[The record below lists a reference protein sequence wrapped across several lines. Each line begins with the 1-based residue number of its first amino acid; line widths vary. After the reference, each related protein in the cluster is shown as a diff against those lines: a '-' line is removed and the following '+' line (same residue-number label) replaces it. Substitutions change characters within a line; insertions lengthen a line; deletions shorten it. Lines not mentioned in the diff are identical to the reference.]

1 MSTEILVKEII
12 YSSFEVED
20 TITPQTFDEKYDT
33 IIETFGE
40 GDSSSFDS
48 ETEFALNMDDFN
60 TLPEITLL
68 NESNICDQEIR
79 IEQNSRVSKIL
90 RLHKDNE
97 GHIELHILDR
107 KGNLTQ
113 VVTL

>member
-20 TITPQTFDEKYDT
+20 TITPQNFDEKYDT

-90 RLHKDNE
+90 RLHKDHE

>member
-20 TITPQTFDEKYDT
+20 EVTSQNFDDKYDD
-33 IIETFGE
+33 IIEKFGE
-40 GDSSSFDS
+40 GDTHAFDS
-48 ETEFALNMDDFN
+48 ETEFALNLEDFN
-60 TLPEITLL
+60 TLSDITLL
-68 NESNICDQEIR
+68 SENNINDQEIR
-79 IEQNSRVSKIL
+79 IEKNNRVSKVL

-107 KGNLTQ
+107 KGNLTK
-113 VVTL
+113 VITL

>member
-12 YSSFEVED
+12 YSSFKVED
-20 TITPQTFDEKYDT
+20 TITPQNFDDKYDD
-33 IIETFGE
+33 IIEKFGE
-40 GDSSSFDS
+40 GDTCAFDS
-48 ETEFALNMDDFN
+48 ETEFALNMNDFN
-60 TLPEITLL
+60 TLPDITLL
-68 NESNICDQEIR
+68 NESNIRDQEIR

-113 VVTL
+113 VITI

>member
-12 YSSFEVED
+12 YSSFKVED
-20 TITPQTFDEKYDT
+20 DVTPQNFDEKYDT

-48 ETEFALNMDDFN
+48 ETEFALNLEDFN
-60 TLPEITLL
+60 NLSDITLL
-68 NESNICDQEIR
+68 NKNNINDQEIR
-79 IEQNSRVSKIL
+79 IEKNNRVSTIL